1 MHCLVAEKERREK
14 EMIENLTDLAESV
27 SESEASN
34 ASTDD
39 DNVDVGGV
47 SGSTFS
53 VSSCRR
59 RNDAVHSLGSHLSS
73 DLFLRGD
80 EAINHTDERKNR
92 DDNRSQHALIQSHR
106 HR

>member
-1 MHCLVAEKERREK
+1 MHYLVVEKERREK

-80 EAINHTDERKNR
+80 EAINHTDECKN
-92 DDNRSQHALIQSHR
+92 
-106 HR
+106 